1 MLVGSYGGQPSIY
14 KFDFNNL
21 SYKIFWYS
29 PKETVIKYLY
39 SENFKY
45 SFFLTARRIGTNSG
59 LSFIRSIKLYRLDPD
74 SSMVEQVSQVGDAI
88 QIFAQWV
95 EMNFMIQLTRF
106 DLKIASHV
114 NKVNQLYSPFGKKL
128 NEEIE
133 IFDFINDRYPQ
144 FDVGKISLISP
155 SKNFG
160 LTQSADS
167 IFVKITNDEQKIF
180 VDSTGESINKVKW
193 SKNEDYVIFTVFKM
207 KDDKS
212 KSGSSK
218 IFIYNLRDQ
227 KIETV
232 EESTEEMDFIVT
244 DDLLIFDSSS
254 NYKSS
259 ITIYNFET
267 GEEIYRININ
277 GGCGIINIL

>member
-1 MLVGSYGGQPSIY
+1 
-14 KFDFNNL
+14 
-21 SYKIFWYS
+21 
-29 PKETVIKYLY
+29 
-39 SENFKY
+39 
-45 SFFLTARRIGTNSG
+45 
-59 LSFIRSIKLYRLDPD
+59 
-74 SSMVEQVSQVGDAI
+74 MVEQVSQVGDAI

-114 NKVNQLYSPFGKKL
+114 NKVSQLYSPFGKKL

-133 IFDFINDRYPQ
+133 MFDFINDRYPQ
-144 FDVGKISLISP
+144 FDVGKISLMSP

-167 IFVKITNDEQKIF
+167 IFIKITNDEQKIF
-180 VDSTGESINKVKW
+180 IDSTGESINKVKW
-193 SKNEDYVIFTVFKM
+193 SKNEDYVIFTLFKI
-207 KDDKS
+207 KDDKSKS

-232 EESTEEMDFIVT
+232 EESTEKMDFIIT
-244 DDLLIFDSSS
+244 DNLVIFENGS
-254 NYKSS
+254 NFNSFL
-259 ITIYNFET
+259 TIFNFEN
-267 GEEIYRININ
+267 GEEIYRIKIQ
-277 GGCGIINIL
+277 GGCGLSTIPGV